1 LLALA
6 PVLSSQEGLADSRPD
21 EGQETIRMSFN
32 PRSDVI
38 LEVLNAADPARARL
52 AAERLEAL
60 GANAPQGD
68 FAADLDRAAASS
80 AGSAPT
86 AGLANA
92 RSTLAGAAGA
102 PDAASRVK
110 VEFEAM
116 LLNSFVGEMLPKNA
130 GSVFGEGTAGDIWRS
145 MMSEQ
150 IARQIARSG
159 ALGLSRR
166 LFATHAVL
174 SQGESGRAR
183 EAAAT
188 AETSAN
194 VLSAPSAADIVN
206 GAVLFSRRKNA

>member
-1 LLALA
+1 
-6 PVLSSQEGLADSRPD
+6 
-21 EGQETIRMSFN
+21 MSFN

-38 LEVLNAADPARARL
+38 LEVLNAADPARAQL

-80 AGSAPT
+80 ARSAPT
-86 AGLANA
+86 AGLADA
-92 RSTLAGAAGA
+92 RSTLAAGA
-102 PDAASRVK
+102 PDASRVK

-145 MMSEQ
+145 MLSEQ
-150 IARQIARSG
+150 IARQIAKSG

-174 SQGESGRAR
+174 PQGASGRAR

-206 GAVLFSRRKNA
+206 GAVLFSRRKGA

>member
-1 LLALA
+1 
-6 PVLSSQEGLADSRPD
+6 
-21 EGQETIRMSFN
+21 MSFN

-68 FAADLDRAAASS
+68 FAADLDRAAASP

-86 AGLANA
+86 AGLADA
-92 RSTLAGAAGA
+92 RSALAAGA

-145 MMSEQ
+145 MLSEQ
-150 IARQIARSG
+150 IARQIAKSG
-159 ALGLSRR
+159 ALGLSRC
-166 LFATHAVL
+166 LFATHTAL
-174 SQGESGRAR
+174 PQGASGPAR

-188 AETSAN
+188 AEMSAN

-206 GAVLFSRRKNA
+206 GAILFSRRKGA